1 MLNSTVKFEDV
12 SAETI
17 AMEDNWFKDV
27 DQETLDNEF
36 ENEKGWQNQ
45 QTVISYVLN
54 LMEISNGKNKFKA
67 S

>member
-17 AMEDNWFKDV
+17 AMEDEWFKDV

-36 ENEKGWQNQ
+36 ENEKG
-45 QTVISYVLN
+45 
-54 LMEISNGKNKFKA
+54 
-67 S
+67 